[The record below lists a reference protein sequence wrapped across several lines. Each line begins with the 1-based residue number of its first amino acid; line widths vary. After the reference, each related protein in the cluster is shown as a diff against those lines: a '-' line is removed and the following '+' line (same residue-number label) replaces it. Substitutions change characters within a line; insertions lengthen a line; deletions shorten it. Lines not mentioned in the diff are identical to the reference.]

1 MRAKIGIAV
10 VISALT
16 IIAVARHFGMS
27 RALASD
33 DGSKA
38 QIAALE
44 NRLVDAYTKMD
55 VKAAMA
61 FYVDDKETVF
71 FEDTL
76 PFQLKGLESLRNYNE
91 GFYKNLKV
99 TQFHP
104 RLEAMS
110 IVVSGDLAAAHFILP
125 IKWTDK
131 NGSHLERGRGTHIF
145 KKIDGKWL
153 IWHEHF
159 SVPFDPATGKA
170 VLDATP

>member
-1 MRAKIGIAV
+1 MRARFGIAV

-16 IIAVARHFGMS
+16 IVAVARHFGVS
-27 RALASD
+27 RALASED
-33 DGSKA
+33 DDKA

-44 NRLVDAYTKMD
+44 DRLTDAYTKMD

-61 FYVDDKETVF
+61 FYVDDKATVS

-76 PFQLKGLESLRNYNE
+76 PFQLKGLEALAKYNE
-91 GFYKNLKV
+91 GFFKNLKV
-99 TQFHP
+99 TKFHP

-110 IVVSGDLAAAHFILP
+110 IVVSADLAAAHFILP
-125 IKWTDK
+125 IQWTDK
-131 NGSHLERGRGTHIF
+131 NGSHFERGRGTHIF

-170 VLDATP
+170 VLDAKP